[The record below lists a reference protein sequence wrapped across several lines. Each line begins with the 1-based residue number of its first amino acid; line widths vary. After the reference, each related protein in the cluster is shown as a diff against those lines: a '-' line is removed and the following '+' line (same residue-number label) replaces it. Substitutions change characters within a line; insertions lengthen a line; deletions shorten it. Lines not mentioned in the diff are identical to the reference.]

1 MARNW
6 ERLPVY
12 SNSYPPLLFSYE
24 PSSEGYEVFLTDMG
38 HVWSESLSH
47 KEIIDRAAKD
57 DTSIDPSQ
65 DEDQY
70 SVLLQKI
77 NDALHGSKGTS
88 LCLSGQG
95 AGSSLRLSTI
105 TKLPKPLEPLEW
117 TLILSKCSPSTLTR
131 HMLVPTLQ
139 SWLGIEA
146 QQQSLYQLL
155 EEKDKIIGKL
165 FDKIESSGLDLSTV
179 FPGMANVRH
188 GQKRGSLFS
197 QASKLVKGVSPFD
210 KSSWESI
217 HSSGVSKKSTSI
229 PVGKYLYDDDL
240 FDTRSMELI
249 ESEWWNLP
257 TTSRSFNPSGKE
269 ASHNIERRT
278 ENDGSG
284 SDDEFQTQETPPGLK
299 EIGTRPSPDTAGHHI
314 NSETSPTRHSNKH
327 KSSSQKPRS
336 LGNANANIKI
346 QPRTD
351 SEDSTTTN
359 APESPPRQK
368 NKLKGI
374 GTIGGKKTRS
384 PLRQQE
390 LDPAVTEPDDVVNK
404 TPKPNL
410 EDQATPSPTE
420 SDAGGDN
427 DDDVYNKRA
436 NRAKGQTLPQQNHSG
451 SQGTDRTTQVAQLER
466 QGATRTRG
474 IGRIGG
480 KKQKESLSQSLG
492 GEEDAL
498 AASSWGKTDSPEAE
512 ERGGDHFN
520 STSKQQP
527 PDLSHGHNEQ
537 STVTAKPHKRSGKL
551 GIIGGSKASSKLA
564 NVEGRNTPYNTTVL
578 QDTQDGSHHEAGRLV
593 DTREGPAQQ
602 SPSLPPKSSA
612 TDETKAE
619 NTPDKEESPEER
631 ADRKRQELR
640 RQLEAANKG
649 QNKPAKKKRR
659 F

>member
-6 ERLPVY
+6 ERLPLY

-24 PSSEGYEVFLTDMG
+24 PSSEGYEVFLTDLG

-47 KEIIDRAAKD
+47 KQIIDRAAKD

-88 LCLSGQG
+88 LCLSGRG
-95 AGSSLRLSTI
+95 AGSSLRLSTT

-117 TLILSKCSPSTLTR
+117 TLVLSKCSPSALTR
-131 HMLVPTLQ
+131 HMLVPTLR

-146 QQQSLYQLL
+146 QQQSLCELL

-165 FDKIESSGLDLSTV
+165 FDKIESSGLELSTV
-179 FPGMANVRH
+179 FPGMANIRH

-210 KSSWESI
+210 KSSWETI

-240 FDTRSMELI
+240 FNVRNMELI

-257 TTSRSFNPSGKE
+257 TTSHSSSPSGEK
-269 ASHNIERRT
+269 ASNNLERHT
-278 ENDGSG
+278 ENDGSE
-284 SDDEFQTQETPPGLK
+284 SDDENQTQETPLGLK
-299 EIGTRPSPDTAGHHI
+299 EIGTRPSPDTTGHHI
-314 NSETSPTRHSNKH
+314 NSEISQTRHSNKY
-327 KSSSQKPRS
+327 KSSSQRPGS
-336 LGNANANIKI
+336 LGNANAKIKI

-351 SEDSTTTN
+351 SEETTTN

-374 GTIGGKKTRS
+374 GTIGRKKPR
-384 PLRQQE
+384 PLLSQQE
-390 LDPAVTEPDDVVNK
+390 LDPAVPGADDVVNK
-404 TPKPNL
+404 LPKPRL

-420 SDAGGDN
+420 SDVSGDN
-427 DDDVYNKRA
+427 DDDVHNNGA
-436 NRAKGQTLPQQNHSG
+436 NRAKGQTLPQQNHRD
-451 SQGTDRTTQVAQLER
+451 SQGTNTAIQVAQLER
-466 QGATRTRG
+466 QGAPRLCR
-474 IGRIGG
+474 IGKIGG
-480 KKQKESLSQSLG
+480 KKQEESLSRSLG
-492 GEEDAL
+492 GKEDAL

-512 ERGGDHFN
+512 EGGCDHFN
-520 STSKQQP
+520 SASKQK
-527 PDLSHGHNEQ
+527 PDLSHEHSEQ
-537 STVTAKPHKRSGKL
+537 STATAKPHKRGGKL

-564 NVEGRNTPYNTTVL
+564 NVEGRNTSYNTAIL
-578 QDTQDGSHHEAGRLV
+578 QDTKDGSHHESGRLV

-612 TDETKAE
+612 VDETKAE
-619 NTPDKEESPEER
+619 NIPDKEESPEER

-649 QNKPAKKKRR
+649 QNNPAKKKRR